1 MSISTIPEARLRQ
14 GFDYFDKDKSGTI
27 EVTELSAL
35 FKWLDVDVA
44 ANNLSAKVWS
54 YLQYEKNQYF
64 LIFHIFNL
72 LINFSSKNLTLTMME
87 N

>member
-44 ANNLSAKVWS
+44 ANNLSAKV
-54 YLQYEKNQYF
+54 
-64 LIFHIFNL
+64 
-72 LINFSSKNLTLTMME
+72 
-87 N
+87 